1 MKRLLLLFLCSVC
14 CFNAVRAD
22 EGMWLPSLI
31 GDKISDMQAKGFR
44 LTADDIYNINQA
56 SMKDAIVRFGGGCTG
71 EIVSADGLLLTNHH
85 CGYGQIQAHSSLEHD
100 YLTNG
105 FWALSREE
113 ELPNPGLTVSFL
125 VRMEDVTDRIENGEK
140 EEKIIKKAT
149 EGGRYSASIESLY
162 YGNQYFLFVYEVFR
176 DVRLVAAPPSSIGKF
191 GGDTDNWMWPRH
203 TGDFSIFRVYAD
215 KNNRP
220 ADYSE
225 DNVPYHPKHFFKIST
240 KGVEQGD
247 FTMIYGFPGTTR
259 RYVTSDFVDY
269 TLNHTNP
276 LKIKLR
282 TMRLNTIKAA
292 QEADPQVRIMYAS
305 KQASIANAWKKWQGE
320 SLGLERLG
328 TIEKKKAYEARF
340 QEWADSGKA
349 EYKDVLPQ
357 LHAAYAELLPY
368 AIARDLYVEA
378 FSVVELITA
387 ATGAQRDNWNSELF
401 YKNYSAE
408 IDSKI
413 AKQVWAEYMTNAEDR
428 FIPAYFK
435 EQVAQ
440 HGGMDAF
447 VDDLF
452 GKSDLVS
459 REKYESAKAAG
470 KDLSQDPAY
479 LLGSA
484 FTEILRGEIQERYL
498 ALNNQ
503 ITDLYHV
510 YMQGQM
516 AFEPDRIFF
525 PDANSTLRV
534 AYGKVQGYEGDDAI
548 TYRHF
553 TTLEGVMEKDSP
565 EIYDYDVPE
574 RLREIYRTK
583 DYGRW
588 AINIGSETKPRV
600 TVPVAFIATN
610 HTTGGN
616 SGSPVLNG
624 NGELLG
630 INFDRTWVSTM
641 SDLEFD
647 EEYCRNIAV
656 DIRFVL
662 FVIEKIGG
670 AEYLFDEMVFSE

>member
-125 VRMEDVTDRIENGEK
+125 VRMEDVTDRIEKGEK